1 MCPFGDSSFKNNHC
15 PKGKMI
21 QSHNKVFLFVKVAG
35 FLQELRAAAR
45 ERERAKRR
53 NAPPYVSP

>member
-1 MCPFGDSSFKNNHC
+1 
-15 PKGKMI
+15 MI

-45 ERERAKRR
+45 ERESGPKDETHLLVFH
-53 NAPPYVSP
+53 PECVMYLSQLTTGLGIS